1 MVQSTLPLRLP
12 LNLIASALSNLAS
25 KTRFVVGE
33 ASRLGGEPFRS
44 VLMVGGEPPLFLVGE
59 FLEVSFDG
67 LALDA
72 VGEEV
77 PFEET
82 TPLASGSPLDR
93 LRLPVAEEAFPFL
106 VGRPRPIPILAT
118 PPLAGRLPA
127 NAGSG
132 DCLTWGSGTI
142 WPLGPLFMLLEG

>member
-44 VLMVGGEPPLFLVGE
+44 VLMVGGEPSLFLVGE
-59 FLEVSFDG
+59 FLEDSFGG

-72 VGEEV
+72 VGEED

-82 TPLASGSPLDR
+82 PPLASGSPLDR
-93 LRLPVAEEAFPFL
+93 LRLPVAAEAFPFL
-106 VGRPRPIPILAT
+106 VGKPRPIGIFELKTVAWIK
-118 PPLAGRLPA
+118 
-127 NAGSG
+127 
-132 DCLTWGSGTI
+132 DD
-142 WPLGPLFMLLEG
+142 